1 MSENILKNTIKV
13 QRAKKDL
20 TQEQLSELVGV
31 TRTTINFV
39 ERGRWVPSAVL
50 ALKIANVFG
59 VPFEEVFF
67 LDTDN
72 SAEKNQQ
79 GDKNGQ

>member
-1 MSENILKNTIKV
+1 MGENILKNSIKV

-20 TQEQLSELVGV
+20 TQEQLAELVGV

-50 ALKIANVFG
+50 AIKIAKVFE
-59 VPFEEVFF
+59 VPFEEVFY
-67 LDTDN
+67 LDTDT
-72 SAEKNQQ
+72 SS
-79 GDKNGQ
+79 D